1 MYNNSFNLLNLLRH
15 ALLSTLVR
23 RQFPQGLENKSA
35 SSWEVSSSGKGILWE
50 KAKEK
55 LCKKGGSVPGKQK
68 AKASASSPDQSA
80 SPATAK

>member
-35 SSWEVSSSGKGILWE
+35 SSWEVSSSRKGILWE

-55 LCKKGGSVPGKQK
+55 LCKKGGSVPGETKSK
-68 AKASASSPDQSA
+68 SFSIKP
-80 SPATAK
+80 